1 MVEISDEVREVI
13 RRAINLEINGKAFF
27 EHAEFVTH
35 NELGKRMFKR
45 LAEDEVRHLEAFSQL
60 FSETMGDDEWKKMVK
75 QEELKGPSPL
85 IEQLKAKLTKGEK
98 AGEIEAISIGMDLE
112 RNAVDFFKKSSKKAT
127 DPKAKEIFEKICEEE
142 KLHYVLLQAQYD
154 SVTNNGCWLD
164 VAEFRM
170 DGKF

>member
-1 MVEISDEVREVI
+1 MADISDEVRDVI
-13 RRAINLEINGKAFF
+13 REAIRLEINGKAFF
-27 EHAEFVTH
+27 LHAEVVTH

-45 LAEDEVRHLEAFSQL
+45 LADDEVRHLDTFSQL
-60 FSETMGDDEWKKMVK
+60 FSEVIGGDEWKKLVK
-75 QEELKGPSPL
+75 QEQLRGPSPL
-85 IEQLKAKLTKGEK
+85 IERLKLKLKKGEK
-98 AGEIEAISIGMDLE
+98 AGELEAMSIGMDLE
-112 RNAVDFFKKSSKKAT
+112 RKAVDFFKKSSKKAT

>member
-1 MVEISDEVREVI
+1 MAEISDEVRDVI
-13 RRAINLEINGKAFF
+13 REAIRLEINGKAFF
-27 EHAEFVTH
+27 LHAEVVTH

-45 LAEDEVRHLEAFSQL
+45 LADDEVRHLDTFSQL
-60 FSETMGDDEWKKMVK
+60 FSEVIGGDEWKKLVK
-75 QEELKGPSPL
+75 EEQLKGPSPL
-85 IEQLKAKLTKGEK
+85 IERLKLKLKKGEK
-98 AGEIEAISIGMDLE
+98 AGELEAMSIGMDLE

-154 SVTNNGCWLD
+154 SVSNNGCWLD